1 MSQTPL
7 PPPPP
12 GSPYAYGPQFYVGPA
27 TGLATGALVLGI
39 ISIPTTCICIG
50 PLLGLLA
57 VILGLVAV
65 TRAGREPERYGG
77 KGRAVGGVV
86 TGGLSV
92 ATVVAFLAV
101 VYTAGTELVKAFPNV
116 IGAAHTVVGLE
127 NIGKGLQAYYTTYA
141 DYPPD
146 LSTLAGENL
155 IPPSPLPDAP
165 RDPIAGFSYV
175 AGVGPADPPHWI
187 VAYAETQVFGH
198 PLVVIL
204 RASGAT
210 DFAERAEFTKT
221 MRDFEQDYE
230 RARGRPPRV
239 LPAARPS
246 SAPQTDEETQ
256 EP

>member
-12 GSPYAYGPQFYVGPA
+12 VSPYAYGPQLYAGPA

-39 ISIPTTCICIG
+39 ISIPTTCICVG

-65 TRAGREPERYGG
+65 TRAGSEPERYGG
-77 KGRAVGGVV
+77 RGRAVGGIV

-92 ATVVAFLAV
+92 VTVVAFLAV
-101 VYTAGTELVKAFPNV
+101 VYAAGAELAKAFPNV
-116 IGAAHTVVGLE
+116 IGAAHTVIGLE
-127 NIGKGLQAYYTTYA
+127 NVGKGLQAYYGTYA
-141 DYPPD
+141 EYPPD
-146 LSTLAGENL
+146 LATLAAENL

-165 RDPIAGFSYV
+165 HDPVASFAYV
-175 AGVGPADPPHWI
+175 AGVGPTDPPHWV
-187 VAYAETQVFGH
+187 VAYGETQVFGH

-204 RASGAT
+204 HASGAT
-210 DFAERAEFTKT
+210 DFKEPAEFKQTLK
-221 MRDFEQDYE
+221 DFEQEYE
-230 RARGRPPRV
+230 RARGQPPRV
-239 LPAARPS
+239 LPAARPQ
-246 SAPQTDEETQ
+246 PRPREEEKTE